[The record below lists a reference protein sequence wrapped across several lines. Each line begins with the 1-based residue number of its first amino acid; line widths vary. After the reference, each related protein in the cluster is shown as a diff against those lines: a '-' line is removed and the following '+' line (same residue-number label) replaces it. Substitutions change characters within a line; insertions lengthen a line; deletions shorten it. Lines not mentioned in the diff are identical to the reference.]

1 MKRGF
6 MEKIIFLII
15 MISSLNLL
23 AAEYFVATN
32 GNDSNPGTKA
42 APFKTIQKGVNT
54 AKNPG
59 DIISVR
65 GGTYAGSVVLKYSGA
80 SGKPIT
86 LRSFPGEKAKIDQG
100 PDLAN
105 TAAKFLR
112 VILDGGSTNGVKN
125 PIGWLIID
133 GLEITRGNEGIKMYK
148 AHDVI
153 IRNCNIHHN
162 ISMGFLGNG
171 TRVTIDR
178 NIIANNGFTHSLP
191 NYTIHGIYLSGTTI
205 KITNNIIHS
214 NICSGIQVAGYTT
227 NYGAAWYGA
236 KYWLIA
242 NNTFAVNKGCA
253 AILLYKSLTT
263 DNLIVNNIFYNNNPS
278 GKSNGVSFVDSGPR
292 NTIKYNLFYSAT
304 NRAPFSFKVPVSHT
318 ATNNLTQINPKFRS
332 PATFDFRLP
341 SDSPAINEGMI
352 QTSVKTDLLGLS
364 RPLGGAYDIGA
375 YEYTGSSSSLSAPSS
390 VSNLRIND

>member
-1 MKRGF
+1 MV
-6 MEKIIFLII
+6 IFLTSIFL
-15 MISSLNLL
+15 SSFSAT

-42 APFKTIQKGVNT
+42 APFKTIQKGVN
-54 AKNPG
+54 AARNPG
-59 DIISVR
+59 DIVSVR
-65 GGTYAGSVVLKYSGA
+65 GGTYMGSVVMRYSGV

-86 LRSFPGEKAKIDQG
+86 LRSYPGEKAKIDQG
-100 PDLAN
+100 PDLAT
-105 TAAKFLR
+105 TAAKFRR

-162 ISMGFLGNG
+162 ISMGFLGSG

-191 NYTIHGIYLSGTTI
+191 NYTIHGIYMSGTTI

-227 NYGAAWYGA
+227 TYGSAWYGA

-253 AILLYKSLTT
+253 AILLYKPLTT

-278 GKSNGVSFVDSGPR
+278 GKSNAVSFVNSGPR

-304 NRAPFSFKVPVSHT
+304 NRIPYSFTVPVSHT
-318 ATNNLTQINPKFRS
+318 ASNNLTQVNPKFRS
-332 PATFDFRLP
+332 PSTYDFLLLL
-341 SDSPAINEGMI
+341 SSPAINKGTTL
-352 QTSVKTDLLGLS
+352 TSVKTDFRGIA
-364 RPLGGAYDIGA
+364 RPQRGAHDIGA
-375 YEYTGSSSSLSAPSS
+375 YEMQ
-390 VSNLRIND
+390 